1 MKTTRLAALLAP
13 AVCCATLGQAVLSDA
28 AGAAP
33 PPPARHAP
41 AGSPS
46 RDGGWEPFRTAPF
59 RLAGG
64 TRCPFG
70 LVGTPVRDR
79 ERIHTLAYFPDGSP
93 KVQQVAGPLVV
104 RYTNADSGA
113 TVRRDLT
120 GRATISY
127 GGDGSFTETLDHGS
141 LAVGLAATDPGGPG
155 FFVLTGTG
163 FRLHVSAEGGRTLF
177 LGTGR
182 VEDLCT
188 TLAAPRRSRD
198 EFGAEAES

>member
-1 MKTTRLAALLAP
+1 MSPPDRTEERIPMKRTRLATLLVT
-13 AVCCATLGQAVLSDA
+13 AVCCSTLGQAVFVDA

-33 PPPARHAP
+33 
-41 AGSPS
+41 GES
-46 RDGGWEPFRTAPF
+46 RRGWEPYRTAPF

-79 ERIHTLAYFPDGSP
+79 ERIRTLADFPDGRP

-104 RYTNADSGA
+104 RYTNVDSGA
-113 TVRRDLT
+113 SVRRDLT
-120 GRATISY
+120 GRTTISY

-155 FFVLTGTG
+155 FFVLSGTG
-163 FRLHVSAEGGRTLF
+163 FRLHVSAEGGRTVS

-182 VEDLCT
+182 VENLCT
-188 TLAAPRRSRD
+188 TLAAPHPRAR
-198 EFGAEAES
+198 